1 MTQHSGRWLGGSR
14 SRSTFGA
21 SNRHSW
27 QWIVLVASLRAPTA
41 APDDDQTVDRPTDP
55 LQFWVAPATRSP
67 HAFSDMPR
75 ATRRRASVTNP
86 TYIHDSFVAFNQDT
100 RRVVVATTFNWN
112 GCRTQ
117 HVETLGGE
125 KDEWT
130 LYFFLFTSCSV
141 PLMHHRVSTC
151 WMLH

>member
-1 MTQHSGRWLGGSR
+1 M
-14 SRSTFGA
+14 
-21 SNRHSW
+21 
-27 QWIVLVASLRAPTA
+27 
-41 APDDDQTVDRPTDP
+41 
-55 LQFWVAPATRSP
+55 
-67 HAFSDMPR
+67 
-75 ATRRRASVTNP
+75 
-86 TYIHDSFVAFNQDT
+86 
-100 RRVVVATTFNWN
+100 VVATTFNWN